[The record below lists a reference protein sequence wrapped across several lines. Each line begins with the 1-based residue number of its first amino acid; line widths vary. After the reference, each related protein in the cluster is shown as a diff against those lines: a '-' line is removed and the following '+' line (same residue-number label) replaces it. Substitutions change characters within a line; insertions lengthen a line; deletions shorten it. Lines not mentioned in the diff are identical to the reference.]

1 MSYKIVVDSCGELK
15 PEQKSDIH
23 FASASLELDV
33 DDYHV
38 VDDESFDQKEFLRRV
53 KESPNCP
60 KSTCPSPERYMT
72 AFEGEAQNVY
82 AVTLS
87 SQLSGSYNSAELG
100 KKLYLEEHENKN
112 IHVFD
117 SKSASIGE
125 TLIAMKIQE
134 CEEAGMEFQDVVKEV
149 DRYIETQHTFFVL
162 ETLDTLRK
170 NGRLSNLKALVAGA
184 LNIKP
189 VMGSTPE
196 GAICQL
202 SQARGMNK
210 ALEKM
215 VQELLTVSRIEAPQY
230 SCVKTHFDF
239 TQFLRQRLAAFDDLF
254 VQKELSVAIN
264 LLPDIYIDGDM
275 GLLQKVVDNLL
286 GNAATYS
293 PPGNSVRVNLRQAEE
308 KVYLTIENTGVHIPE
323 DDISKL
329 FEPFYRVEQSRN
341 RQTGGSGLGLYI
353 VKTIINLHNAEV
365 SVQNTDDGVSIKVIF

>member
-87 SQLSGSYNSAELG
+87 SRLSGSYNSAELG
-100 KKLYLEEHENKN
+100 KKLYLEENENKN

-134 CEEAGMEFQDVVKEV
+134 CEVVKEV
-149 DRYIETQHTFFVL
+149 DQYIEAQHTFFVL

-210 ALEKM
+210 ALEKI
-215 VQELLTVSRIEAPQY
+215 VQEVVA
-230 SCVKTHFDF
+230 KT
-239 TQFLRQRLAAFDDLF
+239 
-254 VQKELSVAIN
+254 KN
-264 LLPDIYIDGDM
+264 C
-275 GLLQKVVDNLL
+275 
-286 GNAATYS
+286 
-293 PPGNSVRVNLRQAEE
+293 EE
-308 KVYLTIENTGVHIPE
+308 KILAIAHCNCPQRAALVKEKLEKAANFK
-323 DDISKL
+323 DIFVL
-329 FEPFYRVEQSRN
+329 D
-341 RQTGGSGLGLYI
+341 T
-353 VKTIINLHNAEV
+353 A
-365 SVQNTDDGVSIKVIF
+365 GVSSLYANDGGVIIAC

>member
-87 SQLSGSYNSAELG
+87 SRLSGSYNSAELG
-100 KKLYLEEHENKN
+100 KKLYLEENENKN

-215 VQELLTVSRIEAPQY
+215 VQEVVA
-230 SCVKTHFDF
+230 KT
-239 TQFLRQRLAAFDDLF
+239 
-254 VQKELSVAIN
+254 KN
-264 LLPDIYIDGDM
+264 C
-275 GLLQKVVDNLL
+275 
-286 GNAATYS
+286 
-293 PPGNSVRVNLRQAEE
+293 EE
-308 KVYLTIENTGVHIPE
+308 KILAIAHCNCP
-323 DDISKL
+323 
-329 FEPFYRVEQSRN
+329 Q
-341 RQTGGSGLGLYI
+341 RQTLKIFLYW
-353 VKTIINLHNAEV
+353 TQQESAPCMPM
-365 SVQNTDDGVSIKVIF
+365 TAA